1 MCVCELAAEGKRLE
15 LTDEDTG
22 LTLDRRHMPHTHG
35 TDVFTRALTHAVK
48 GNNISNLNDAE
59 PLSDSLE
66 AQNNAAICCS
76 QMSVICVNLF
86 SSCRFVGRFWS
97 FVL

>member
-1 MCVCELAAEGKRLE
+1 MCELAAEGKRLGV
-15 LTDEDTG
+15 TDEDTG
-22 LTLDRRHMPHTHG
+22 LTLDRGHMLHMHG
-35 TDVFTRALTHAVK
+35 TDVFTRALTHGVK

-59 PLSDSLE
+59 PLSDSLA

-86 SSCRFVGRFWS
+86 RSCWVVGRFCW